1 MMDPFQV
8 LGVSQNATEEDIKSA
23 YHKLAK
29 KYHPDLHPG
38 DKQAEAKMKEV
49 NEAYAEAI
57 RIKKG
62 GGQYQQQG
70 SPYGQW
76 SGQASYGYGN
86 SRQSSGYGYDYRTQE
101 QNPFGGFWDFG
112 FGFDPNQGRQQTYRT
127 STQTWDDPELQ
138 AAANDIASGRYQDA
152 ISLLSRMTSRG
163 AAWHYLNALAS
174 QGLGQRVDAL
184 NHARQAVQ
192 LDPSNAEYQSLLRSL
207 QGSGGFYQSR
217 GGQRSFG
224 DSICSNPCAT
234 IIGINILLNCL
245 CGRPY
250 FMCC

>member
-1 MMDPFQV
+1 MHEVGIRQDRRIQQLELRHIRQGHHHRSHRCQEGDGQV
-8 LGVSQNATEEDIKSA
+8 SDHEEAFVTGGIEPEESGHEDEDRTDGPT
-23 YHKLAK
+23 AK
-29 KYHPDLHPG
+29 QYCDR
-38 DKQAEAKMKEV
+38 QA
-49 NEAYAEAI
+49 AEHADTAQSDTQMH
-57 RIKKG
+57 G
-62 GGQYQQQG
+62 GGF
-70 SPYGQW
+70 
-76 SGQASYGYGN
+76 AN
-86 SRQSSGYGYDYRTQE
+86 RARHD
-101 QNPFGGFWDFG
+101 DFVRAV
-112 FGFDPNQGRQQTYRT
+112 DTVYLDIEIIV
-127 STQTWDDPELQ
+127 DDIP
-138 AAANDIASGRYQDA
+138 SGRYQDA